1 MNNKL
6 NKGGFTLIE
15 LLVVVL
21 IIGILSSIALPQYTK
36 AVEKSRSAEAMTYAA
51 DWVNA
56 QAIYKMANGKYA
68 EAESGKP
75 SKKLDITLPDQLKNF
90 TMADKTPA
98 AGTPATLQLTR
109 ENSSSKYQLV
119 VTMTNNSDDGSDN
132 ITRTCNGTEAVCKS
146 IISGLNNTGTT
157 ITSSWKYGSTTIAS

>member
-1 MNNKL
+1 MTNKL

-56 QAIYKMANGKYA
+56 QAIFKMANGKYA
-68 EAESGKP
+68 AAESNKP
-75 SKKLDITLPDQLKNF
+75 SKELDITLPDQLKNF
-90 TMADKTPA
+90 EMKDKTPA

-109 ENSSSKYQLV
+109 QNSSSQYQLV
-119 VTMTNNSDDGSDN
+119 VTMTNNADDGSDT
-132 ITRTCNGTEAVCKS
+132 ITRVCNGKEAVCKS
-146 IISGLNNTGTT
+146 IISGLKNSGV
-157 ITSSWKYGSTTIAS
+157 TSGWTYGSATIAS